1 MRFISEVFE
10 KCWRR
15 VKLGAATPAKRRII
29 NKTNKVTK
37 NIAKENVKFMLA
49 PTLEFSAEGC
59 LELPSH
65 LQASSVI
72 CKQPRKLNSKLEL
85 LEYLLS

>member
-1 MRFISEVFE
+1 MRFINEVFE

-15 VKLGAATPAKRRII
+15 VKLWAATPAKRRII

-49 PTLEFSAEGC
+49 PTSEFSAEDC
-59 LELPSH
+59 SELPSH
-65 LQASSVI
+65 LQASSAI
-72 CKQPRKLNSKLEL
+72 YRPPRKLNSKLEL
-85 LEYLLS
+85 PEYLLS